1 MVTTFRQHDSIILY
15 PDARPGDLAHE
26 VAHADFDK
34 KFGKGS
40 CLSCTEAEI
49 KKWGVNEGLAEIV
62 ALRVTPGRGVSQPS
76 ADNVA
81 DILAGD
87 NCLNKLGT
95 ANGASGC
102 AHDLGFL
109 VVKAYKKLAAE
120 MGEDYAFDVYMA
132 ARLRLKN
139 SAVTPASLHRNVADI
154 LEEQAPY
161 AVTVIGLPVI
171 SDPFDLPNWEEW
183 LDVYSIVC

>member
-1 MVTTFRQHDSIILY
+1 M
-15 PDARPGDLAHE
+15 
-26 VAHADFDK
+26 
-34 KFGKGS
+34 
-40 CLSCTEAEI
+40 
-49 KKWGVNEGLAEIV
+49 
-62 ALRVTPGRGVSQPS
+62 
-76 ADNVA
+76 A
-81 DILAGD
+81 DILGGK

-154 LEEQAPY
+154 LEEQAPHL
-161 AVTVIGLPVI
+161 VTAIGLPVI